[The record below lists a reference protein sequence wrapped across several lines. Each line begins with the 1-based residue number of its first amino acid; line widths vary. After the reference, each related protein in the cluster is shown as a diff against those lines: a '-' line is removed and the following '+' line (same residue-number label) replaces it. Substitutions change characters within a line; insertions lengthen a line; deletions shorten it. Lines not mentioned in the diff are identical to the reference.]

1 MAKKID
7 ITNFDTEVL
16 NSDKKVVVDFYAD
29 WCGPCKLMAPIIDDL
44 SKELPDVKFCKLNV
58 DDDSELANEFEVF
71 SIPTLIVFE
80 NGKLKDRHTGYM
92 PKDSV
97 SQFIT
102 KG

>member
-29 WCGPCKLMAPIIDDL
+29 WCGPCKLMAPIIEDL
-44 SKELPDVKFCKLNV
+44 SNELTDVKFCKLNV
-58 DDDSELANEFEVF
+58 DDDPELANEFEVF

-80 NGKLKDRHTGYM
+80 NGNVKDRHTGYM